1 MALNWKV
8 NSLTASTE
16 GSLSNVVSHVEWEC
30 TFITE
35 SVCRRSYGRV
45 KLQTSHLNDEGQSF
59 TEFEDLSEDTVIDWV
74 KSSLGSFSV
83 TEIEKVQEGGEE
95 ITYSDLRDAS
105 TLPSSW

>member
-8 NSLTASTE
+8 NSLTTSTE
-16 GSLSNVVSHVEWEC
+16 GSLSNVVSHVDWEC

-35 SVCRRSYGRV
+35 SVCRRSYGKI
-45 KLQTSHLNDEGQSF
+45 KLQTSHLNDEGQPF

-74 KSSLGSFSV
+74 KSSLGSLSV
-83 TEIEKVQEGGEE
+83 TEMEKIQEGGEE
-95 ITYSDLRDAS
+95 ITYSDLRDTT

>member
-8 NSLTASTE
+8 NSLTTSTE

-35 SVCRRSYGRV
+35 SVCRRSYGKI

-59 TEFEDLSEDTVIDWV
+59 IEFENLSEDTVIDWV
-74 KSSLGSFSV
+74 KSTLGSLSV
-83 TEIEKVQEGGEE
+83 TEMEQVQEGGEE
-95 ITYSDLRDAS
+95 ITYSDLRDTT

>member
-1 MALNWKV
+1 MSLNWKV
-8 NSLTASTE
+8 NSLTTSTE

-35 SVCRRSYGRV
+35 SVCRRSYGRI

-59 TEFEDLSEDTVIDWV
+59 TEFEDLSEATVIDWV
-74 KSSLGSFSV
+74 KSSLGSFPV

-95 ITYSDLRDAS
+95 TTYSDLRDAS

>member
-8 NSLTASTE
+8 NSLTTSTE

-59 TEFEDLSEDTVIDWV
+59 TEFEDLSEDNTFVGIQWTDEEACLELTAIDV
-74 KSSLGSFSV
+74 AKALLDS
-83 TEIEKVQEGGEE
+83 
-95 ITYSDLRDAS
+95 
-105 TLPSSW
+105 

>member
-8 NSLTASTE
+8 NSLTTSTE
-16 GSLSNVVSHVEWEC
+16 GSLSNVASYVEWEC

-35 SVCRRSYGRV
+35 SVCRRSYGRT

-59 TEFEDLSEDTVIDWV
+59 TEFEDLSEDIVIDWV

-83 TEIEKVQEGGEE
+83 TEIERVQEGGEE
-95 ITYSDLRDAS
+95 IAYSDLRDTS